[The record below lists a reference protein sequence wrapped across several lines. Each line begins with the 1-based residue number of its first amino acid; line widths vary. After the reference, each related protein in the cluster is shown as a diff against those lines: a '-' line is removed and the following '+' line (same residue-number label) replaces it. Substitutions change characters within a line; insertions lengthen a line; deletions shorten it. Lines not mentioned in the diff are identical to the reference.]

1 MLRVLAAGVPALV
14 ATGALTGCFP
24 APARGTAAVSG
35 STVTFDGAPGARNV
49 LTFTRP
55 GDEFIIT
62 DATGPLTAG
71 AGCRSVA
78 SDTVA
83 CFAGFIDV
91 RLGDGD
97 DLATNA
103 SPRPSRM
110 NGGPGN
116 DGLFGGPTTD
126 DLTGEDGVDLL
137 NGGDGPDTLLEA
149 STPATG
155 DLLDVDAFDGGFGT
169 DTVVYDGTVGV
180 TADLDGTN
188 DDGQPGEGD
197 LVAFTVEQ
205 LVGTDAEDVLTGD
218 AGNNF
223 LSGRGGSDLLTAEA
237 GVDIYQ
243 GGTGDDRMQE
253 ATTAA
258 TADVLDA
265 DTYFGGAGV
274 DLVSYALSTAAVN
287 VSIDDTANDGRVN
300 EGDDVTT
307 DMEHVIAT
315 ALADVVIGD
324 GDANVLNGGAGVD
337 LMRGGGGPDFVGG
350 GDGDDTLLGEDGD
363 DTVSGGAGF
372 DVLGGGVGT
381 DVCLVGP
388 DSGTISECE
397 STGPQVGEVQGTPR
411 HLNARAGDPV
421 RLTATWTHPVAWRQL
436 DELEVR
442 LVADD
447 GRLLFGATWDQET
460 DQLVQT
466 GGGGLSLV
474 AEGSGSTALN
484 VQKIRL
490 ELQLETASWLAG
502 TNAVIEAQAVDD
514 VGQLQPWDAIGT
526 VVVRAG

>member
-1 MLRVLAAGVPALV
+1 VLRVLGAGVPALV
-14 ATGALTGCFP
+14 AAGALTGCFP
-24 APARGTAAVSG
+24 APARGTATVSG

-49 LTFTRP
+49 ITFSRP

-71 AGCRSVA
+71 AGCRNLA

-83 CFAGFIDV
+83 CFAGFIDL
-91 RLGDGD
+91 RLGDGN

-126 DLTGEDGVDLL
+126 DLTGEDGVDILD
-137 NGGDGPDTLLEA
+137 GGEGQDTLREA
-149 STPATG
+149 STPAIG
-155 DLLDVDAFDGGFGT
+155 DVLDVDAFDGGSGI
-169 DTVVYDGTVGV
+169 DTVAYDGTIGV
-180 TADLDGTN
+180 TADLDGTS

-197 LVAFTVEQ
+197 LVNFTVEQ

-223 LSGRGGSDLLTAEA
+223 LNGRGGSDLLTAEA
-237 GVDIYQ
+237 GDDVYQ
-243 GGTGDDRMQE
+243 GGPGDDRMQE
-253 ATTAA
+253 ATTAPR
-258 TADVLDA
+258 ADVLDA
-265 DTYFGGAGV
+265 DTYLGGVGV

-307 DMEHVIAT
+307 DMENVIT
-315 ALADVVIGD
+315 AARAVVVIGD
-324 GDANVLNGGAGVD
+324 GDAIVLNGGGGVD

-372 DVLGGGVGT
+372 DVLGGGAGT

-388 DSGTISECE
+388 DSGSISECE

-411 HLNARAGDPV
+411 HLNARAGDPASLAV
-421 RLTATWTHPVAWRQL
+421 TWTHPVAWRQL

-447 GRLLFGATWDQET
+447 GRLLFEVTWDQET

-466 GGGGLSLV
+466 GGGGVSLV
-474 AEGSGSTALN
+474 AEGSAAAALN

-490 ELQLETASWLAG
+490 ELQLEIAPWLAG
-502 TNAVIEAQAVDD
+502 TNAVVEGQAVDD
-514 VGQLQPWDAIGT
+514 VGQLQPWEAIGT
-526 VVVRAG
+526 VAVRAG